1 MRDDRGAATAE
12 VAVALPI
19 VALVLVAC
27 LGGLLA
33 GTELVRLQS
42 AAADAARLLGR
53 GESSVLEHVQQVV
66 PGATVL
72 VSRSDGLVCVEA
84 RSAPRVLGVPVEV
97 SASSCALDGASLITS
112 ALGFKVRRFPYQNT
126 YRKCTEQLTVCTCA

>member
-12 VAVALPI
+12 VAVALPA

-33 GTELVRLQS
+33 ATELVRLQL

-53 GESSVLEHVQQVV
+53 GESSALEHVQRAV
-66 PGATVL
+66 PGATVAA
-72 VSRSDGLVCVEA
+72 SRSDGLVCVDA
-84 RSAPRVLGVPVEV
+84 RSAPRVLGVPIAV
-97 SASSCALDGASLITS
+97 SASSCALDG
-112 ALGFKVRRFPYQNT
+112 GW
-126 YRKCTEQLTVCTCA
+126 